1 LRRWLRISHAL
12 PPDSDGE
19 FVHGRE
25 QHFAM
30 KLAIRAAQLLAVV
43 LLIVAI
49 VAIAV
54 FARLWQDRP
63 PLGLIGWP
71 QAAVVSQPTDMV
83 TVTWLGTTTLLFDDR
98 ETQILIDGNFTR
110 VGLLKI
116 VSFLPISSDVATI
129 NYALTE
135 FGISDRLAAIVPVHS
150 HFDHAMDIG
159 HVANRTR
166 AVILGSESTANIA
179 RGADVPVDQYQ
190 ILAEGETRQFGD
202 FTIRLLASRHA
213 PVKSGGDGPWFP
225 GTIDTELR
233 QPASVNAWKEGVVW
247 SVFIGHPRGTTL
259 IQGSG
264 GFIEGKLQG
273 ESADVVMLGIAGLA
287 GLENDYV
294 AKLWNETVG
303 ATRAKKVLAVHFDD
317 FTAPFGVVRLFPHIA
332 DNILVTAGRINDVIA
347 ASDAEI
353 TIQLP
358 PFGQQIPLY

>member
-1 LRRWLRISHAL
+1 
-12 PPDSDGE
+12 
-19 FVHGRE
+19 
-25 QHFAM
+25 M
-30 KLAIRAAQLLAVV
+30 NLAIRVARLLGVV

-54 FARLWQDRP
+54 FVRLWQNRP
-63 PLGLIGWP
+63 SIGLIGWP
-71 QAAVVSQPTDMV
+71 QAAVVSEPTDMV

-110 VGLLKI
+110 VNPFRI
-116 VSFLPISSDVATI
+116 ASFVPLSSDIATI

-135 FGISDRLAAIVPVHS
+135 FGIDRLAAIVPVHS
-150 HFDHAMDIG
+150 HFDHAMDVG
-159 HVANRTR
+159 HVANRTS

-202 FTIRLLASRHA
+202 FTIRLKASRHA
-213 PVKSGGDGPWFP
+213 PIKPGDDGPWFP

-247 SVFIGHPRGTTL
+247 SVFIGHPRGTSL

-264 GFIEGKLQG
+264 GYIKGKLQD

-287 GLENDYV
+287 GLGEEYV
-294 AKLWNETVG
+294 TELWHETVRATG
-303 ATRAKKVLAVHFDD
+303 ATRVVAVHFDD
-317 FTAPFGVVRLFPHIA
+317 FTAPFGEVRLFPHIA
-332 DNILVTAGRINDVIA
+332 DNILVTVGWISDVNAGNDSEV
-347 ASDAEI
+347 
-353 TIQLP
+353 TIELP
-358 PFGQQIPLY
+358 PFGQAIPLY